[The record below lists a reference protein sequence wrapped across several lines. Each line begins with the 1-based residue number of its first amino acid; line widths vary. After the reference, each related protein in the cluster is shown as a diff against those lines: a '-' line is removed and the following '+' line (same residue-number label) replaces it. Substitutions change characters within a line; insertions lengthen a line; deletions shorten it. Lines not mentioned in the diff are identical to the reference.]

1 MSSTTRSGREYK
13 GEGKVSHVPSAGHT
27 QGHVVSAAH
36 VLQGHV
42 VSAAHV
48 QQEGHVDP
56 VFGNGQ
62 VGAIVTGN
70 YTNVVTSAG
79 DGVTASAGGYDPLSI
94 GSGAQDGIIIESE
107 EDESEDEVLL
117 HPAQPAI
124 YMMRE
129 LNRETGEWTD
139 IYVRGM
145 QMDARRAAS
154 STHTKEWLGQER
166 IQLDSP
172 SSIVMSLTGGTK
184 QMRLGNVSD
193 PASEIS
199 VAEWSKWSAS
209 LFRDWM
215 ILFYRM
221 VAAPKEILTNLRIL
235 REENLR
241 TRITYFQKKL
251 LSLTR
256 EVWPPDRRAS
266 RSKYL

>member
-36 VLQGHV
+36 V
-42 VSAAHV
+42 

-56 VFGNGQ
+56 VFGSGQ
-62 VGAIVTGN
+62 VGAFVTSN
-70 YTNVVTSAG
+70 CTNVVTSAG

-139 IYVRGM
+139 IYVRGPGVEYPKFCP
-145 QMDARRAAS
+145 R
-154 STHTKEWLGQER
+154 
-166 IQLDSP
+166 
-172 SSIVMSLTGGTK
+172 SL
-184 QMRLGNVSD
+184 
-193 PASEIS
+193 IS
-199 VAEWSKWSAS
+199 VAQIYVLCVVPS
-209 LFRDWM
+209 F
-215 ILFYRM
+215 F
-221 VAAPKEILTNLRIL
+221 
-235 REENLR
+235 
-241 TRITYFQKKL
+241 
-251 LSLTR
+251 LSF
-256 EVWPPDRRAS
+256 
-266 RSKYL
+266 